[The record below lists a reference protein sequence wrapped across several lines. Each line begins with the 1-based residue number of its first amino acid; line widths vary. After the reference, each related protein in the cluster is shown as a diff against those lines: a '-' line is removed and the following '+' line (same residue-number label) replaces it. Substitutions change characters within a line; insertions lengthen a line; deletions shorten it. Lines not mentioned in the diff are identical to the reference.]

1 MSVPGGLSRRQTLLK
16 IAMLFNGVVGVL
28 LGIPIM
34 GYILSPLAKG
44 RKPGYNSLVS
54 LGPIDQFP
62 AGETRLATYRHP
74 AAHALD
80 GETAD
85 IACWVRHTEGEHFQV
100 FAINCA
106 HLGCPVRWF
115 PQSGLFM
122 CPCHGGAYYAD
133 GSRASGP
140 PERGLFEYPFRIL
153 DGKLNIEA
161 GATPTPGFSATGSSP
176 ANIGNTAN
184 GAKRPPCA

>member
-1 MSVPGGLSRRQTLLK
+1 MSVPGGLSRRQMLLK
-16 IAMLFNGVVGVL
+16 TAMAFNGVVGVL
-28 LGIPIM
+28 VGIPIVR
-34 GYILSPLAKG
+34 YILSPFTKG
-44 RKPGYNSLVS
+44 RKPGYDSWVS

-62 AGETRLATYRHP
+62 SGETRLATYRHP

-85 IACWVRHTEGEHFQV
+85 IACWVRHTEGEQFQV

-115 PQSGLFM
+115 PQSSLFM

-161 GATPTPGFSATGSSP
+161 GATPVPGYSAASSSG
-176 ANIGNTAN
+176 ASASLVNI
-184 GAKRPPCA
+184 AKRPPCA

>member
-1 MSVPGGLSRRQTLLK
+1 MSPSDGLSRRRILLK
-16 IAMLFNGVVGVL
+16 IGMLFNGAVGVL
-28 LGIPIM
+28 LGIPIVR
-34 GYILSPLAKG
+34 YILSPVMRRQSSDNEG
-44 RKPGYNSLVS
+44 WVS
-54 LGPIDQFP
+54 LGPIDRFP
-62 AGETRLATYRHP
+62 SGETRLATYRHP
-74 AAHALD
+74 SAQPLD
-80 GETAD
+80 GDTAE
-85 IACWVRHTEGEHFQV
+85 IPCWVRHTDGNHFQV

-153 DGKLNIEA
+153 DGNLNIEA
-161 GATPTPGFSATGSSP
+161 GETPTPGFSA
-176 ANIGNTAN
+176 ANTT
-184 GAKRPPCA
+184 KRPPCA

>member
-1 MSVPGGLSRRQTLLK
+1 MSVPGELSRRQMWLK
-16 IAMLFNGVVGVL
+16 VAMLFNGAVGLL
-28 LGIPIM
+28 LGIPIVR
-34 GYILSPLAKG
+34 YILSPITKG
-44 RKPGYNSLVS
+44 RTPGYDSWIS
-54 LGPIDQFP
+54 LGAIDQFP
-62 AGETRLATYRHP
+62 SGETRLATYHHP
-74 AAHALD
+74 DARALD

-85 IACWVRHTEGEHFQV
+85 IACWVRHTDGEHFQV

-115 PQSGLFM
+115 PQSSLFM

-153 DGKLNIEA
+153 DGKLHIEA
-161 GATPTPGFSATGSSP
+161 GETPTPGAT
-176 ANIGNTAN
+176 AMNLQ
-184 GAKRPPCA
+184 KRPPCA